1 MVFAMP
7 TYCTRIEITGEYF
20 RQTIFPLTCMLDQ
33 ETMACH
39 LKLAY
44 FATLAMCNYSCN
56 ESKTKISKR
65 MVDTMTNISLQENAL
80 LANKIAAFEQWADEV
95 ETHELREIDTTVLK
109 TVQQLADQRAAIELQ
124 LTDAV
129 ERARLQRHSWSEIGV
144 MLGVSKQAAQR
155 RYGPRRSAA

>member
-1 MVFAMP
+1 
-7 TYCTRIEITGEYF
+7 
-20 RQTIFPLTCMLDQ
+20 
-33 ETMACH
+33 
-39 LKLAY
+39 
-44 FATLAMCNYSCN
+44 
-56 ESKTKISKR
+56 

-109 TVQQLADQRAAIELQ
+109 TVQRAAIELQ